1 MSRVDFS
8 EKFTDGELPED
19 YEPTTISGMGGAI
32 GKVAEQVIRQ
42 FTAKNPLSVFEKM
55 PINNGTTIEQM
66 FIELVESQAY
76 DRNGANALTRK
87 DPSLVVRYFDSWK
100 PAKFHTSVDTSEI
113 RKVLMGE
120 KSASEIATKI
130 VSVLSESD
138 TYERYLTLK
147 QLLSLGKQVADGG
160 QNTGGTASGVGASL
174 VRYETVAY
182 DDVNSAIDY
191 KTLLVAIKNAVKGM
205 QFVNSTFNTAGVV
218 KKTNAEDIFILMPY
232 KLKNKLDV
240 EELAGVFN
248 LDKAEIK
255 DKIIEID
262 TEAVEGYEYVYIVD
276 KYAILDYTRLYEMLD
291 QLNAD
296 GRFWNYFLHVERLFG
311 ISPLFDA
318 GYIKVETEEHE

>member
-1 MSRVDFS
+1 M
-8 EKFTDGELPED
+8 
-19 YEPTTISGMGGAI
+19 
-32 GKVAEQVIRQ
+32 Q
-42 FTAKNPLSVFEKM
+42 FHLYFVHRLQLVFLK
-55 PINNGTTIEQM
+55 IIIVLKLNI
-66 FIELVESQAY
+66 F
-76 DRNGANALTRK
+76 RK
-87 DPSLVVRYFDSWK
+87 YH
-100 PAKFHTSVDTSEI
+100 FHL
-113 RKVLMGE
+113 KQ
-120 KSASEIATKI
+120 
-130 VSVLSESD
+130 
-138 TYERYLTLK
+138 K

-318 GYIKVETEEHE
+318 CYIKVGTNYIEAE